1 MRLYIRISVVI
12 PTNKLI
18 DKLIIAGFARRNH
31 LNMVIS
37 KGRRDLVNQTH
48 YDIIKFYSSRIR
60 GILNYYSFAGNYG
73 HVKK

>member
-1 MRLYIRISVVI
+1 VVI

-31 LNMVIS
+31 QNMVTS
-37 KGRRDLVNQTH
+37 KGSRDLVNQTH